1 MHHEEKEIDTDSVK
15 YRWQH
20 WIIKAQIKFQRTSNS
35 HRLIIKVDKAK
46 YFECKY
52 FVWKEER
59 GISRTSGRE
68 NSIATTLLREETI
81 SAPPSTLRA
90 ILDGDPISATILSLS
105 RERLGAPLLYI
116 GYGARR
122 AGESNFR

>member
-1 MHHEEKEIDTDSVK
+1 MNTFNYPFTKRASRRERNRYSVK
-15 YRWQH
+15 YRWQR
-20 WIIKAQIKFQRTSNS
+20 WIIKPQIKFQRTSNS
-35 HRLIIKVDKAK
+35 LRLIIKVDKVK

-81 SAPPSTLRA
+81 SAPPPLYGRSSTA
-90 ILDGDPISATILSLS
+90 IQFP
-105 RERLGAPLLYI
+105 RP
-116 GYGARR
+116 
-122 AGESNFR
+122 FCH